1 MKIDQLRQIIREE
14 VRAAVK
20 EELQD
25 MLTEAVKI
33 ASTPSQ
39 MQPAPKAGTSE
50 WSATYG
56 HLNTSVSAAKKPSKQ
71 ELAEM
76 IGLKTPPK
84 ATNIEFAK
92 NDSINSILKQT
103 HQSMTNED
111 FRQVYSGTSDMV
123 QKPNFASGI
132 ASQMGMTQPSGPM
145 PGIDISKLDFVSKA
159 KSVFDASV
167 KKDKKRAGQL

>member
-33 ASTPSQ
+33 ASTPNK
-39 MQPAPKAGTSE
+39 MQPAPQPGTSD
-50 WSATYG
+50 WSST
-56 HLNTSVSAAKKPSKQ
+56 KKPTKQ

-84 ATNIEFAK
+84 QTNIEFTA
-92 NDSINSILKQT
+92 NSSINNILKQT
-103 HQSMTNED
+103 QQSMTNED
-111 FRQVYSGTSDMV
+111 YRQVFTGNSDMV
-123 QKPNFASGI
+123 QKPNYASAM
-132 ASQMGMTQPSGPM
+132 ASQMGMTGGQA
-145 PGIDISKLDFVSKA
+145 GIDISKLDFVSKA
-159 KSVFDASV
+159 KSVLDLSN
-167 KKDKKRAGQL
+167 KKDKQRSGQL

>member
-33 ASTPSQ
+33 ASTPTK
-39 MQPAPKAGTSE
+39 MQPAPQSGTSD
-50 WSATYG
+50 W
-56 HLNTSVSAAKKPSKQ
+56 SAAKKSSKQ

-103 HQSMTNED
+103 QQSMTNED
-111 FRQVYSGTSDMV
+111 FRQVYSGISDMV

-167 KKDKKRAGQL
+167 KKDKQRAGQL